1 MTATSPLGA
10 RPASEQDL
18 AVLDELAELARTEAY
33 PTRGGRLLFDHD
45 YGDVPAPERLRQS
58 LLADAAGLWIGE
70 LDGVPVGYASA
81 TLVDKGT
88 VRVAMIDT
96 LFVHPDARGV
106 GVAASMLEA
115 VRSWAVAAGAETLE
129 SQVLPGNRNA
139 KNFFERTGMITRQ
152 MRVSMEL
159 NES

>member
-1 MTATSPLGA
+1 MTSSSLLGA
-10 RPASEQDL
+10 RVATEQDL
-18 AVLDELAELARTEAY
+18 DLLEALADVAHAEAY

-45 YGDVPAPERLRQS
+45 YGNEAASDRLQRA
-58 LLADAAGLWIGE
+58 LASATGGLWVGE

-81 TLVDKGT
+81 AIVDKGS

-106 GVAASMLEA
+106 GVAAAMLEA
-115 VRSWAVAAGAETLE
+115 VRAWAVEAQAEALE
-129 SQVLPGNRNA
+129 SQVLPGNRDA

-159 NES
+159 GES